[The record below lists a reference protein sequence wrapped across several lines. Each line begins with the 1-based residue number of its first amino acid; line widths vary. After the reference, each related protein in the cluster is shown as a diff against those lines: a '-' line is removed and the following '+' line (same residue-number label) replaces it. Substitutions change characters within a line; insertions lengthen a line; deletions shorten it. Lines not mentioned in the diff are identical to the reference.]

1 MDRII
6 IPSLMNDIRAY
17 SDEKLTNKNSPSVRM
32 MIKSFEKKT
41 VFICMGSIRKK
52 KVTETLATD
61 R

>member
-1 MDRII
+1 
-6 IPSLMNDIRAY
+6 MNDIRAY